1 MKNLADMM
9 KQVTQMQSR
18 MQEAQARLEAT
29 LVTGQSGAGLVTVTM
44 NGKGAVTGVSIDS
57 SLIVPADKEILEDLL
72 VTALADARAKMEDAV
87 AREMSAVTGGLPLPP
102 GMKLPF

>member
-44 NGKGAVTGVSIDS
+44 NGKGAVAGVSIDPT
-57 SLIVPADKEILEDLL
+57 LIVPADKEILEDLL
-72 VTALADARAKMEDAV
+72 VTALSDARTKMEETV
-87 AREMSAVTGGLPLPP
+87 AREMNAVTGGLPLPP

>member
-1 MKNLADMM
+1 MKNLGDMM

-18 MQEAQARLEAT
+18 MQEAQARLET
-29 LVTGQSGAGLVTVTM
+29 TMVEGRSGGGLVKVTM
-44 NGKGAVTGVSIDS
+44 NGKGTVSQVSIDP

-72 VTALADARAKMEDAV
+72 VTALTDARAKMEEAV
-87 AREMSAVTGGLPLPP
+87 AREMQAVTGGLPLPP